1 MARSPELAALISVF
15 FFGCANGVAAHA
27 VTAQSPQGAPLTAPT
42 SALAVSAAPSHEPTP
57 IPKSANAELSE
68 SSADAVSTSPST
80 PPSSVTD
87 RTIALEVP
95 DFSPA
100 VVRLPGGVAKAP
112 VLVVTHGAG
121 GTPEAH
127 CDLWSRISKGKV
139 ILLCVRGRARSPLAA
154 DGDYYPDHP
163 TLERETFAAL
173 TALKARFADRIAE
186 GPVFYAGFSQG
197 ATMGALMLVEHA
209 SEVTR
214 LVLVEGGF
222 SDWNVARARD
232 FRARGGERVLFVCG
246 RKECA
251 EPARTAAHWFNDAG
265 VAAQVE
271 YVKGA
276 GHTHGAR
283 VEARIAALYPWFTE
297 GDARWQSDA
306 HAP

>member
-1 MARSPELAALISVF
+1 MARGSALSPLALALF
-15 FFGCANGVAAHA
+15 LGCANHVAPYPATA
-27 VTAQSPQGAPLTAPT
+27 RPAQSEPRATT
-42 SALAVSAAPSHEPTP
+42 NSSLATSAAPSPVQTPNQTSALTETAASAPSEP
-57 IPKSANAELSE
+57 
-68 SSADAVSTSPST
+68 
-80 PPSSVTD
+80 SVLGQTV
-87 RTIALEVP
+87 ALDVP
-95 DFSPA
+95 EFSPA
-100 VVRLPGGVAKAP
+100 VVRFPDSAGKAP
-112 VLVVTHGAG
+112 ILVVTHGAG

-127 CDLWSRISKGKV
+127 CELWARISRGQA
-139 ILLCVRGRARSPLAA
+139 ILLCVRGRPRSPLPA

-163 TLERETFAAL
+163 ALERETFAAL
-173 TALKARFADRIAE
+173 AALRARFADHIAE

-222 SDWNVARARD
+222 SEWNIPRARD

-251 EPARTAAHWFNDAG
+251 ELARNAAHWFREAG

-271 YVKGA
+271 YVRGA
-276 GHTHGAR
+276 GHSHDAR

-297 GDARWQSDA
+297 GDARWQTDSERVSVST
-306 HAP
+306 PK

>member
-1 MARSPELAALISVF
+1 MTRGLGLAAFVSSF
-15 FFGCANGVAAHA
+15 FFGCVNRDASHA
-27 VTAQSPQGAPLTAPT
+27 VTARPQSTPLAAT
-42 SALAVSAAPSHEPTP
+42 STALAVRAAPSQTQTP
-57 IPKSANAELSE
+57 ILQLANAEVKD
-68 SSADAVSTSPST
+68 SAADGAPASPSI
-80 PPSSVTD
+80 PPASPPEGPL
-87 RTIALEVP
+87 ALEVP

-100 VVRLPGGVAKAP
+100 VVRFPGGGARAP

-127 CDLWSRISKGKV
+127 CELWSRISRGKV

-173 TALKARFADRIAE
+173 TALRARFADRIAD

-209 SEVTR
+209 GEVTR

-251 EPARTAAHWFNDAG
+251 EPARNAAHWFNDAG

-276 GHTHGAR
+276 GHSHDAR

-306 HAP
+306 P

>member
-1 MARSPELAALISVF
+1 VPSTVQTQIQKADPSP
-15 FFGCANGVAAHA
+15 
-27 VTAQSPQGAPLTAPT
+27 
-42 SALAVSAAPSHEPTP
+42 SASSAPSEPNEP
-57 IPKSANAELSE
+57 
-68 SSADAVSTSPST
+68 SPSA
-80 PPSSVTD
+80 P
-87 RTIALEVP
+87 TIALDVP

-100 VVRLPGGVAKAP
+100 VVRFPDGAAKAP

-127 CDLWSRISKGKV
+127 CDLWSRISNGKV
-139 ILLCVRGRARSPLAA
+139 ILLCVRGRARSPLPA

-173 TALKARFADRIAE
+173 TALRARFAARIAD

-209 SEVTR
+209 SEITR

-222 SDWNVARARD
+222 SDWNVARARE
-232 FRARGGERVLFVCG
+232 FKARGGERVLFVCG

-251 EPARTAAHWFNDAG
+251 EPARNAVHWFKDAG
-265 VAAQVE
+265 VAAQLE

-276 GHTHGAR
+276 GHSHDAR

-297 GDARWQSDA
+297 GDARFQSDDDA
-306 HAP
+306 AASAQRE

>member
-1 MARSPELAALISVF
+1 MTRGSACSPLVLAL
-15 FFGCANGVAAHA
+15 FFGCAQRVAPTPA
-27 VTAQSPQGAPLTAPT
+27 TAQPAQPRSLTPT
-42 SALAVSAAPSHEPTP
+42 SAPLVRSATPSSAEPP
-57 IPKSANAELSE
+57 IQNSALSE
-68 SSADAVSTSPST
+68 TTASSSPSE
-80 PPSSVTD
+80 PSALGQ
-87 RTIALEVP
+87 TIALDVP

-100 VVRLPGGVAKAP
+100 VVRLPDSLGKAP

-127 CDLWSRISKGKV
+127 CELWARISRGKA
-139 ILLCVRGRARSPLAA
+139 ILLCVRGRARSPLPA

-173 TALKARFADRIAE
+173 SALRARFADRIAG

-197 ATMGALMLVEHA
+197 ATMGARMLVEHA

-222 SDWNVARARD
+222 SEWNIPRARD

-251 EPARTAAHWFNDAG
+251 EPARNAAHWFKDAG

-271 YVKGA
+271 YVRGA
-276 GHTHGAR
+276 GHSHDAR
-283 VEARIAALYPWFTE
+283 VEARIAALYPWFIE
-297 GDARWQSDA
+297 GDARWQTDDSTA
-306 HAP
+306 LSARTPK

>member
-1 MARSPELAALISVF
+1 MTRGLGLAALVSSF
-15 FFGCANGVAAHA
+15 FFGCMNRDASHA
-27 VTAQSPQGAPLTAPT
+27 VTAQPPQGALLAATPPTLAGGATPSQVQTPIPQLANADVSDSAADGAPT
-42 SALAVSAAPSHEPTP
+42 SPG
-57 IPKSANAELSE
+57 
-68 SSADAVSTSPST
+68 T
-80 PPSSVTD
+80 PPASPEGPL
-87 RTIALEVP
+87 ALEVP

-100 VVRLPGGVAKAP
+100 VVRFPGGGAKAP

-127 CDLWSRISKGKV
+127 CELWSRISKGKV
-139 ILLCVRGRARSPLAA
+139 ILLCVRGRARSPLPA

-173 TALKARFADRIAE
+173 TALRARFADRIAD

-209 SEVTR
+209 REVTR

-251 EPARTAAHWFNDAG
+251 EPARNAAHWFNDAG

-276 GHTHGAR
+276 GHSHDAR

-306 HAP
+306 PAP